1 MLRGYKKKSSSFSES
16 RERER
21 LKFNPPPFND
31 GETKFGPT
39 TTNTRLFNSD
49 TSKYVPLGVFI
60 LVGNS

>member
-1 MLRGYKKKSSSFSES
+1 LEVGLNFSP
-16 RERER
+16 
-21 LKFNPPPFND
+21 PPPFND